1 MKFAV
6 KLRALALVMVFIA
19 TFTTTTTVA
28 ADENNGW
35 YVEGQ
40 YTAFNISEDGDSV
53 DLNGI
58 GLVVGRDFSENFAV
72 EIVAGVGAGDD
83 SLYGVKIEVDR
94 YYGLILK
101 PNMDVS
107 EKISIFLDLG
117 YVDLQLKASGPG
129 GKFTNSSS
137 EFLWGVGAE
146 VDFNDSIYGSI
157 GYTDIDTSDG
167 IQLGIGYRF

>member
-1 MKFAV
+1 MNVHFLARTVAV
-6 KLRALALVMVFIA
+6 SAVLLG
-19 TFTTTTTVA
+19 TFTTAATVV

-40 YTAFNISEDGDSV
+40 YTAFGISEDGDSV
-53 DLNGI
+53 DLGGI
-58 GLVVGRDFSENFAV
+58 GLVVGRDLSENFAV
-72 EIVAGVGAGDD
+72 EVIAGIGAGDD
-83 SLYGVKIEVDR
+83 SLYGAKVEVDR

-107 EKISIFLDLG
+107 EQINIFLDLG
-117 YVDLQLKASGPG
+117 YVDLQLQASGPG
-129 GKFTNSSS
+129 GTIKDSNSK
-137 EFLWGVGAE
+137 FLWGVGAE

-157 GYTDIDTSDG
+157 GYSDLDTSDG